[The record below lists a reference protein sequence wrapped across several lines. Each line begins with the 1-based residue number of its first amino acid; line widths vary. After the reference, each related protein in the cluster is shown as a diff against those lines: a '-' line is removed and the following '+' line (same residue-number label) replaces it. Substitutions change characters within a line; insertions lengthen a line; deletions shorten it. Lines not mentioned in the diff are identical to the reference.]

1 MKNDAAATLGRT
13 PRMISWPALA
23 PYARELELPE
33 TKVRLFLYDTG
44 AEAREGLP
52 LVLIHGL
59 GDEADSWRSLIPL
72 LAQDSRVVALDLPGF
87 GRSTSRR
94 RATFARHTEAV
105 IGVLKETGRS
115 ILVGSSMGAAIAESV
130 AFKVPEKVAGLVL
143 LDGGL
148 PAGGDLSPSQMLR
161 MLTPILGERI
171 YRAFRKNHE
180 AAYRS
185 LEPYYAD
192 LGAMPDNEKAFLRNR
207 VIDRVESEKQLR
219 GYFSSLRSFV
229 ATAVVSGS
237 SYGPKLA
244 AFPGRVLIGWGERD
258 LIMPLSAAEVLRK
271 ERFDADFVVF
281 SGSGHLPHQ
290 EKPAAVA
297 DAITAF
303 LAAI

>member
-1 MKNDAAATLGRT
+1 MVN
-13 PRMISWPALA
+13 WPPLA
-23 PYARELELPE
+23 PYARELELPG
-33 TKVRLFLYDTG
+33 TKERLFLYDTG
-44 AEAREGLP
+44 AGVRKELP

-72 LAQDSRVVALDLPGF
+72 LSRDRRVVALDLPGF

-94 RATFARHTEAV
+94 RATFARHTETV
-105 IGVLKETGRS
+105 IGVLAETGRA
-115 ILVGSSMGAAIAESV
+115 ILVGSSMGAAIAESA

-148 PAGGDLSPSQMLR
+148 PAGGALSPELLR
-161 MLTPILGERI
+161 MLTPMLGERI
-171 YRAFRKNHE
+171 YRAFRKDHE

-192 LGAMPDNEKAFLRNR
+192 LGAMPENEKAFLRNR
-207 VIDRVESEKQLR
+207 VIARVESEKQLR
-219 GYFSSLRSFV
+219 AYFSSLRSFV
-229 ATAVVSGS
+229 PNAVIRGA

-244 AFPGRVLIGWGERD
+244 SFPGRVFIGWGERD
-258 LIMPLSAAEVLRK
+258 LIMPLAAADLLRK
-271 ERFDADFVVF
+271 ERADAHFVVF
-281 SGSGHLPHQ
+281 PGAGHLPHQ
-290 EKPAAVA
+290 DKPAAVA